1 MRISDW
7 SSDVCSSDLSETEV
21 AAAQWHAD
29 QSFLSRPARGSLLR
43 CVLAPA
49 VGGDTMFANMY
60 LAFDL
65 LSDGLKRML
74 EGQRDFHSLFGSRAR
89 VLNGRKPPTA
99 EELARMGGAMQPLL
113 ITHPDNVHH
122 SPFILHQ
129 AIELS

>member
-1 MRISDW
+1 MRNDG
-7 SSDVCSSDLSETEV
+7 VKSETVV

-74 EGQRDFHSLFGSRAR
+74 EGQRARSEEHTSELPSLMRISYAVFC
-89 VLNGRKPPTA
+89 LKTK
-99 EELARMGGAMQPLL
+99 
-113 ITHPDNVHH
+113 ITHETSANT
-122 SPFILHQ
+122 
-129 AIELS
+129 IEVNTE

>member
-74 EGQRDFHSLFGSRAR
+74 EGHRAFHSLFGSRAR
-89 VLNGRKPPTA
+89 DLNGRKPPTA
-99 EELARMGGAMQPLL
+99 RPEERRGGQEGVR
-113 ITHPDNVHH
+113 TCKH
-122 SPFILHQ
+122 
-129 AIELS
+129 

>member
-1 MRISDW
+1 MRNDG
-7 SSDVCSSDLSETEV
+7 VKSETVV

-74 EGQRDFHSLFGSRAR
+74 EGQRAFPSLFGSRPR

-99 EELARMGGAMQPLL
+99 AALAPMGDPTDTGV
-113 ITHPDNVHH
+113 ITHPDTGRHIL
-122 SPFILHQ
+122 FISRT
-129 AIELS
+129 ERDRVGTGGF